1 MLLPVTLALVTALT
15 FATSG
20 ILIKNVSSKRGYL
33 FASFFIAVG
42 NIIVLSAAVL
52 LIGPI
57 GISYYSL
64 LFSVLSGIALVLGY
78 MLFYKTLEKQQAS
91 NTYATVEVQVLLIAL
106 YGIFALGESVSLAKG
121 IGIIAIVVGIL
132 FVSIEKGM
140 KFNGRLV
147 PALIANVFWSLSWIL
162 LVYPINHTHNYVI
175 PTLVSFLVFFT
186 IVLAM
191 VLAKG
196 KNRAAISAKSSK
208 LAAIGTAAG
217 VSSGLGNAIFTI
229 LTSIKQLVTAA
240 VVSNTSPAIVAVFAH
255 FIYHDRLSKIQILG
269 LAIVVCGGV
278 ILGAY

>member
-1 MLLPVTLALVTALT
+1 MLLPVTLALATALT

-33 FASFFIAVG
+33 FASLVIAIGDIV
-42 NIIVLSAAVL
+42 VLSAAVV
-52 LIGPI
+52 LIGLSS
-57 GISYYSL
+57 ISYYSIL
-64 LFSVLSGIALVLGY
+64 LSALSGVALVFGY
-78 MLFYKTLEKQQAS
+78 TLFYKTLEKQQAS

-106 YGIFALGESVSLAKG
+106 YGIFALGESINFAKG
-121 IGIIAIVVGIL
+121 IGIIAVVVGIL

-147 PALIANVFWSLSWIL
+147 PALVANAFWALSWIL
-162 LVYPINHTHNYVI
+162 LVYPINHTSNHII
-175 PTLVSFLVFFT
+175 PTLLSFSVFFPV
-186 IVLAM
+186 VLIM
-191 VLAKG
+191 ILSNK
-196 KNRAAISAKSSK
+196 KSRAALSSK
-208 LAAIGTAAG
+208 NSKPAAIGVAAG
-217 VSSGLGNAIFTI
+217 MSSGLGNAIFTI